1 MDLFLVKK
9 AVLSFGSEKTLF
21 SSVLKVCQI
30 LQEKVE
36 GITLSESKPFRMNP
50 LIGDILRF

>member
-30 LQEKVE
+30 LQERVE